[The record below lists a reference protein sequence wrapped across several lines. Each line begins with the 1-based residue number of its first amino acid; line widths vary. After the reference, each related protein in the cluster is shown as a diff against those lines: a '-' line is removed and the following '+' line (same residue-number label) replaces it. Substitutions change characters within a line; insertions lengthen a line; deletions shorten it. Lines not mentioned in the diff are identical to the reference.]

1 MFARVNPDV
10 RRCWWQSAK
19 VSPLRK
25 RYRRRMWIHTWPYVL
40 SVPHKCKMYV
50 WQHFFALP
58 LNTCRLT
65 AITSTITRFK
75 STNRSPLL
83 WSKHRQTTK
92 QMRTEMLRDTTRA
105 VAPAAERKREG
116 DEMKEGEGRGAQ
128 NEAWGE
134 GKQQVCLRL
143 ASRSHTP

>member
-1 MFARVNPDV
+1 
-10 RRCWWQSAK
+10 
-19 VSPLRK
+19 
-25 RYRRRMWIHTWPYVL
+25 
-40 SVPHKCKMYV
+40 
-50 WQHFFALP
+50 
-58 LNTCRLT
+58 
-65 AITSTITRFK
+65 
-75 STNRSPLL
+75 
-83 WSKHRQTTK
+83 
-92 QMRTEMLRDTTRA
+92 MRTEMLRDTARA